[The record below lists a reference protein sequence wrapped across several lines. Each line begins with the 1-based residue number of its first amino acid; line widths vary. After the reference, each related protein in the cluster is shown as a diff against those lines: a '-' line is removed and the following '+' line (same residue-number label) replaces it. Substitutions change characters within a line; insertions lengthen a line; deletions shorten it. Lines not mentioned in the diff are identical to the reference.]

1 MRIALKIK
9 ARRVALKIET
19 RMAFRPMKIG
29 LKIETSMMFMGTR
42 IDFKTTMMFMFAGP
56 FTSMKITTTRRPR
69 GRLARRRWLRALH
82 A

>member
-1 MRIALKIK
+1 MRVALKID
-9 ARRVALKIET
+9 ARRIAVKIET
-19 RMAFRPMKIG
+19 RMAFSPMKIG
-29 LKIETSMMFMGTR
+29 LKVETSVMFMGMR

-56 FTSMKITTTRRPR
+56 FTSMKITTARRPR